1 MPDDTRTPEG
11 LVIPTEAL
19 EWRFSRNS
27 GPGGQH
33 VNASDTRVELI
44 CDLTLLEGDA
54 GAISRARA
62 TLGDSVR
69 IVAADARSQYANRV
83 AALQRL
89 ADRLDAAA
97 RPVRRR
103 RPTRPSR
110 GAVEARLQEKRELS
124 QRKSERRRRAEE

>member
-1 MPDDTRTPEG
+1 MPNDTRTPEG
-11 LVIPTEAL
+11 LVIPTAAL

-33 VNASDTRVELI
+33 VNTSDTRVELI
-44 CDLTLLEGDA
+44 CDLTLLEGDV
-54 GAISRARA
+54 GAVARARA

-69 IVAADARSQYANRV
+69 IVAADARSQHANRV

-89 ADRLDAAA
+89 VDRLDAAA
-97 RPVRRR
+97 RRVRRR
-103 RPTRPSR
+103 QPTRPSR
-110 GAVEARLQEKRELS
+110 GAVEERLQEKRELS